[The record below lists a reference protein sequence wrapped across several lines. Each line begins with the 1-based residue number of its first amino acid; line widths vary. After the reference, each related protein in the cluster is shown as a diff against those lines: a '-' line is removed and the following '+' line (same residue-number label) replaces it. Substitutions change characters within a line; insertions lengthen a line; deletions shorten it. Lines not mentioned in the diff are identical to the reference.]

1 MTTTTHQ
8 HVLGLAVGVLV
19 SLAFGAASL
28 DLLGDASRARAF
40 DTGPLLHAPGQLVRA
55 ESKQG
60 GGRRGGGYRI
70 EAAYSY
76 AVDGVQYEDSRVG
89 FGTNDFAS
97 LREAETALDRIKA
110 ERQLRVHC
118 LQSKPEVSS
127 LIGGV
132 DQSWLAKKEL
142 FGLLAGGLCAMVVV
156 SSGIQLW
163 RTVLF
168 LRSGI

>member
-1 MTTTTHQ
+1 
-8 HVLGLAVGVLV
+8 
-19 SLAFGAASL
+19 
-28 DLLGDASRARAF
+28 
-40 DTGPLLHAPGQLVRA
+40 
-55 ESKQG
+55 
-60 GGRRGGGYRI
+60 
-70 EAAYSY
+70 
-76 AVDGVQYEDSRVG
+76 VQYEDSRVG